1 MSRRVEDENK
11 RGTTARRK
19 STASGHSKSQRSNRV
34 RQGIEV
40 MNLDQADREAARP
53 HGSMRTRSRKSGK
66 TGRNLEFLIITYL
79 FLTIFIGMIGYFVY
93 FQLVKSESIIN
104 SSYNSRLDLYAEHV
118 VRGDITA
125 ADGTVLAK
133 TTVND
138 DGSETREYPYG
149 RMFAHVVGYM
159 NNGKG
164 GLESQYNFNLLRSH
178 SFFLTQIINDLK
190 NEKNTGDTLVTTLDY
205 DVQKTAYDALGDRD
219 GAVVVMEPKTGKIL
233 AMVSKP
239 DYDPNNIAEDW
250 DELTAEDSESS
261 VLLNRATQGLYPPG
275 SVFKIF
281 TTLEYVHENS
291 DYEDYSFDCNGKF
304 TEGDSVIHCYKN
316 KRHGQEDLI
325 GSFADSCNSSFASLG
340 LTLNPDS
347 FTELCDSMLFNTS
360 LPLRF
365 ESSKSSF
372 SLDADADVSTV
383 LETSIGQG
391 KTLVTPMHMA
401 LVVSAIANDGVL
413 MNPYL
418 IDHTENYN
426 GIVVDAY
433 EPTEYGTLLST
444 EDASLMQT
452 FMREVVEDGTG
463 ERLSGQSYTAAG
475 KTGTAEFSTS
485 SKASHAWFVGY
496 AHREDKEDIAVA
508 IVVEDSGSG
517 SEYAVPIA
525 KKIFDAYYQ

>member
-1 MSRRVEDENK
+1 M
-11 RGTTARRK
+11 
-19 STASGHSKSQRSNRV
+19 
-34 RQGIEV
+34 
-40 MNLDQADREAARP
+40 
-53 HGSMRTRSRKSGK
+53 
-66 TGRNLEFLIITYL
+66 
-79 FLTIFIGMIGYFVY
+79 
-93 FQLVKSESIIN
+93 
-104 SSYNSRLDLYAEHV
+104 
-118 VRGDITA
+118 
-125 ADGTVLAK
+125 
-133 TTVND
+133 
-138 DGSETREYPYG
+138 
-149 RMFAHVVGYM
+149 
-159 NNGKG
+159 
-164 GLESQYNFNLLRSH
+164 
-178 SFFLTQIINDLK
+178 
-190 NEKNTGDTLVTTLDY
+190 
-205 DVQKTAYDALGDRD
+205 
-219 GAVVVMEPKTGKIL
+219 
-233 AMVSKP
+233 
-239 DYDPNNIAEDW
+239 
-250 DELTAEDSESS
+250 
-261 VLLNRATQGLYPPG
+261 LNRATQGLYPPG

-304 TEGDSVIHCYKN
+304 TEGNSVIHCYKN

-347 FTELCDSMLFNTS
+347 FTELCDSLLFNTS

-433 EPTEYGTLLST
+433 EPTEYGTLLSA

-452 FMREVVEDGTG
+452 FY
-463 ERLSGQSYTAAG
+463 ERSCGGWNRRTSLGAELYCRG
-475 KTGTAEFSTS
+475 KNRNGRVFNVL
-485 SKASHAWFVGY
+485 KGFPCMVCGLC
-496 AHREDKEDIAVA
+496 
-508 IVVEDSGSG
+508 
-517 SEYAVPIA
+517 PP
-525 KKIFDAYYQ
+525 

>member
-1 MSRRVEDENK
+1 M
-11 RGTTARRK
+11 
-19 STASGHSKSQRSNRV
+19 
-34 RQGIEV
+34 
-40 MNLDQADREAARP
+40 M
-53 HGSMRTRSRKSGK
+53 
-66 TGRNLEFLIITYL
+66 
-79 FLTIFIGMIGYFVY
+79 GYFAY
-93 FQLVKSESIIN
+93 FQFVKSEDFIN
-104 SSYNSRLDLYAEHV
+104 SPYNKRQDLFARKV
-118 VRGDITA
+118 TRGEIIS
-125 ADGTVLAK
+125 ADGHILAE
-133 TTVND
+133 TITD
-138 DGSETREYPYG
+138 TDGTETRYYPYAN
-149 RMFAHVVGYM
+149 MFAHVVGFST
-159 NNGKG
+159 NGKS
-164 GLESQYNFNLLRSH
+164 GLESIANFNLLRSH
-178 SFFLTQIINDLK
+178 TMTLEKVVNELQG
-190 NEKNTGDTLVTTLDY
+190 EKNIGDNVVTTLNY
-205 DVQKTAYDALGDRD
+205 DLQDTAYEALGKYD
-219 GAVVVMEPKTGKIL
+219 GAIVVMEPSTGKIL

-485 SKASHAWFVGY
+485 SKASHARFVGY

-508 IVVEDSGSG
+508 VIVEDSGSG

>member
-1 MSRRVEDENK
+1 MREKNSERPDTRDNRSK
-11 RGTTARRK
+11 N
-19 STASGHSKSQRSNRV
+19 ST
-34 RQGIEV
+34 
-40 MNLDQADREAARP
+40 
-53 HGSMRTRSRKSGK
+53 K
-66 TGRNLEFLIITYL
+66 TGKKKKNTKNQEFAVITYSFLAL
-79 FLTIFIGMIGYFVY
+79 FICLMGYFSY
-93 FQLVKSESIIN
+93 FQFFKSEEFIN
-104 SSYNSRLDLYAEHV
+104 NPYNTRQETFAQKI
-118 VRGDITA
+118 VRGQILTN
-125 ADGTVLAK
+125 DGQVLAE
-133 TTVND
+133 TVTDSEGN
-138 DGSETREYPYG
+138 ETRRYPYG
-149 RMFAHVVGYM
+149 SIFSHIVGYSTK
-159 NNGKG
+159 GKSG
-164 GLESQYNFNLLRSH
+164 IESLANFNLLRSNTA
-178 SFFLTQIINDLK
+178 FIDKVGDEMQG
-190 NEKNTGDTLVTTLDY
+190 EKSPGDNVVTTLDY
-205 DVQKTAYDALGDRD
+205 GLQATAYDALGYYK
-219 GAVVVMEPKTGKIL
+219 GAIVVLEPSTGKIL

-239 DYDPNNIAEDW
+239 DFDPNTIAADW
-250 DELTAEDSESS
+250 DNLTADDNTDAA
-261 VLLNRATQGLYPPG
+261 LLNRATQGLYPPG

-340 LTLNPDS
+340 LTLDPDS
-347 FTELCDSMLFNTS
+347 FTELCDSLLFNTS

-372 SLDADADVSTV
+372 SLDADADVSMV

-433 EPTEYGTLLST
+433 EPTEYGTLLSA

-463 ERLSGQSYTAAG
+463 ERLLGQSYAASG

-508 IVVEDSGSG
+508 VIVEDSGSG

>member
-1 MSRRVEDENK
+1 M
-11 RGTTARRK
+11 
-19 STASGHSKSQRSNRV
+19 
-34 RQGIEV
+34 
-40 MNLDQADREAARP
+40 M
-53 HGSMRTRSRKSGK
+53 
-66 TGRNLEFLIITYL
+66 
-79 FLTIFIGMIGYFVY
+79 GYFAY
-93 FQLVKSESIIN
+93 FQFVKSEDFIN
-104 SSYNSRLDLYAEHV
+104 SPYNKRQDLFARKV
-118 VRGDITA
+118 TRGEIIS
-125 ADGTVLAK
+125 ADGHILAE
-133 TTVND
+133 TITD
-138 DGSETREYPYG
+138 TDGTETRYYPYAN
-149 RMFAHVVGYM
+149 MFAHVVGFST
-159 NNGKG
+159 NGKS
-164 GLESQYNFNLLRSH
+164 GLESIANFNLLRSH
-178 SFFLTQIINDLK
+178 TMTLEKVVNELQG
-190 NEKNTGDTLVTTLDY
+190 EKNIGDNVVTTLNY
-205 DVQKTAYDALGDRD
+205 DLQDTAYEALGKYD
-219 GAVVVMEPKTGKIL
+219 GAIVVMEPSTGKIL

-475 KTGTAEFSTS
+475 KTGTAEFATS

-508 IVVEDSGSG
+508 VIVEDSGSG

>member
-1 MSRRVEDENK
+1 M
-11 RGTTARRK
+11 
-19 STASGHSKSQRSNRV
+19 
-34 RQGIEV
+34 
-40 MNLDQADREAARP
+40 M
-53 HGSMRTRSRKSGK
+53 
-66 TGRNLEFLIITYL
+66 
-79 FLTIFIGMIGYFVY
+79 GYFAY
-93 FQLVKSESIIN
+93 FQFVKSEDFIN
-104 SSYNSRLDLYAEHV
+104 SPYNKRQDLFARKV
-118 VRGDITA
+118 TRGEIIS
-125 ADGTVLAK
+125 ADGRILAE
-133 TTVND
+133 TITD
-138 DGSETREYPYG
+138 TDGTETRYYPYAN
-149 RMFAHVVGYM
+149 MFAHVVGFST
-159 NNGKG
+159 NGKS
-164 GLESQYNFNLLRSH
+164 GLESIANFNLLRSH
-178 SFFLTQIINDLK
+178 TMTLEKVVNELQG
-190 NEKNTGDTLVTTLDY
+190 EKNIGDNVVTTLNY
-205 DVQKTAYDALGDRD
+205 DLQDTAYEALGKYD
-219 GAVVVMEPKTGKIL
+219 GAIVVMEPSTGKIL

-433 EPTEYGTLLST
+433 EPTEYGTLFVNGGCIFNADLHERSCGGWNRRT
-444 EDASLMQT
+444 SLGAELYC
-452 FMREVVEDGTG
+452 R
-463 ERLSGQSYTAAG
+463 G
-475 KTGTAEFSTS
+475 KNRNGRVFNVL
-485 SKASHAWFVGY
+485 KGFPCMVCGLC
-496 AHREDKEDIAVA
+496 
-508 IVVEDSGSG
+508 
-517 SEYAVPIA
+517 PP
-525 KKIFDAYYQ
+525 

>member
-1 MSRRVEDENK
+1 MREKNSERPDTRDNRSK
-11 RGTTARRK
+11 N
-19 STASGHSKSQRSNRV
+19 ST
-34 RQGIEV
+34 
-40 MNLDQADREAARP
+40 
-53 HGSMRTRSRKSGK
+53 K
-66 TGRNLEFLIITYL
+66 TGKKKKNTKNREFAVITYSFLAL
-79 FLTIFIGMIGYFVY
+79 FICLMGYFSY
-93 FQLVKSESIIN
+93 FQFFKSEEFIN
-104 SSYNSRLDLYAEHV
+104 NPYNTRQETFAQKI
-118 VRGDITA
+118 VRGQILTN
-125 ADGTVLAK
+125 DGQVLAE
-133 TTVND
+133 TVTDSEGN
-138 DGSETREYPYG
+138 ETRRYPYG
-149 RMFAHVVGYM
+149 SIFSHIVGYSTK
-159 NNGKG
+159 GKSG
-164 GLESQYNFNLLRSH
+164 IESLANFNLLRSNTA
-178 SFFLTQIINDLK
+178 FIDKVGDEMQG
-190 NEKNTGDTLVTTLDY
+190 EKSPGDNVVTTLDY
-205 DVQKTAYDALGDRD
+205 GLQATAYDALGYYK
-219 GAVVVMEPKTGKIL
+219 GAIVVLEPSTGKIL

-239 DYDPNNIAEDW
+239 DFDPNTIAADW
-250 DELTAEDSESS
+250 DNLTADDNTDAA
-261 VLLNRATQGLYPPG
+261 LLNRATQGLYPPG

-347 FTELCDSMLFNTS
+347 FTELCDSLLFNTS

-372 SLDADADVSTV
+372 SLDADADVPTV

-433 EPTEYGTLLST
+433 EPTEYGTLLSA

-463 ERLSGQSYTAAG
+463 ERLLGQSYTAAG

-508 IVVEDSGSG
+508 VIVEDSGSG